1 MIKVKDL
8 EEEFAE
14 EFVDAGLLVLP
25 KRKKIKVVT
34 TEVTCCHSHLACFLC
49 SCDVCVMRWTCLFGC
64 QVEGDVRLRRWSPS
78 ERS

>member
-25 KRKKIKVVT
+25 KRKKMKAVT
-34 TEVTCCHSHLACFLC
+34 TEATCCHSHLA
-49 SCDVCVMRWTCLFGC
+49 SCAVVTLVLGGGPACLVVRWKVMC
-64 QVEGDVRLRRWSPS
+64 LRRWSPS
-78 ERS
+78 GRS